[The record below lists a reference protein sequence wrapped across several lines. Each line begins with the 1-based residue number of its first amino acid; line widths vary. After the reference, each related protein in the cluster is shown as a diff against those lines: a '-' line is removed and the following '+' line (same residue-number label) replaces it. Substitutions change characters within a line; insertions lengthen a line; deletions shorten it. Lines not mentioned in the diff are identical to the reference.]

1 MYLFRPLESGIRQN
15 IEELSFLVDKT
26 FPLPRRFRAGL
37 PRDIAELSR
46 LLTQDRREWREG
58 YLGMPNYLS
67 AYLRYFLPW
76 NVYRLSRLLPQL
88 PIELNDASEI
98 CDLGSGPLT
107 FAIALWISRP
117 ELRKLNLKF
126 RCIDQTV
133 AVLEAGKKLFAALN
147 PSWEI
152 KTIRGEIRRNGTL
165 SVHSP
170 GKTAGLVAAVN
181 VFNELFWSFS
191 PADTEGI
198 KVLAEKQARLLS
210 SLAGAS
216 GAILTVEPGIPRSG
230 EFISLLRAAFLE
242 AGLSL
247 LAPCTHSLACCL
259 SGLKAGKKSRWCH
272 FAFDTQDAP
281 PALHAL
287 SETAG
292 LPKERAVL
300 SFLMAAK
307 TENGAV
313 REVGYFPDSPN
324 KQTALSQNPPK
335 AKVLEQPR
343 ELIKARVIS
352 DAFPVGNDRLWGRY
366 CCCEKGLILAA
377 GPKPEAFA
385 LASGNLAEFTVGKEK
400 DKVSGAL
407 LAHIGGNS

>member
-1 MYLFRPLESGIRQN
+1 MYLFPPLESGIRQG
-15 IEELSFLVDKT
+15 IEELSFLIDKT

-37 PRDIAELSR
+37 PQDIAELSR
-46 LLTQDRREWREG
+46 LLTQDRRERRDG
-58 YLGMPNYLS
+58 YLGMPHYLS
-67 AYLRYFLPW
+67 PYLRYFLPW

-88 PIELNDASEI
+88 PIELYDGSEI

-126 RCIDQTV
+126 RCIDQTG

-147 PSWEI
+147 PSWDI

-165 SVHSP
+165 SVHSAE
-170 GKTAGLVAAVN
+170 KTAALVTAVN
-181 VFNELFWSFS
+181 VFNELFWGFS
-191 PADTEGI
+191 PVDAEGI

-216 GAILTVEPGIPRSG
+216 GAILIVEPGIPRSG

-242 AGLSL
+242 AGLSP
-247 LAPCTHSLACCL
+247 LAPCTHSRTCCL

-281 PALHAL
+281 LELHKL
-287 SETAG
+287 SAAAG
-292 LPKERAVL
+292 IPKERAVL
-300 SFLMAAK
+300 SFLLAAK
-307 TENGAV
+307 TENAPPRSLSG
-313 REVGYFPDSPN
+313 
-324 KQTALSQNPPK
+324 KQT
-335 AKVLEQPR
+335 R
-343 ELIKARVIS
+343 ARIIS
-352 DAFPVGNDRLWGRY
+352 DAFPVGNDGIWGRY
-366 CCCEKGLILAA
+366 CCCEEGLILAA
-377 GPKPEAFA
+377 GSKPEVFA
-385 LASGNLAEFTVGKEK
+385 LASGNLAEFTVGKER

-407 LAHIGGNS
+407 LARINKL

>member
-1 MYLFRPLESGIRQN
+1 MDLFRPLESGIRQN
-15 IEELSFLVDKT
+15 IEALPFLVDKT

-46 LLTQDRREWREG
+46 LLTQDRGERREG

-117 ELRKLNLKF
+117 QLRKLNLKF
-126 RCIDQTV
+126 RCIDQTG
-133 AVLEAGKKLFAALN
+133 AVLEAGKRLFAALN

-170 GKTAGLVAAVN
+170 GKTAGLVTAVN
-181 VFNELFWSFS
+181 VFNELFWNLS
-191 PADTEGI
+191 PADTGGI

-210 SLAGAS
+210 SLADAS
-216 GAILTVEPGIPRSG
+216 GAILIVEPGIPRSG

-259 SGLKAGKKSRWCH
+259 PGLKAGKKSRWCH

-281 PALHAL
+281 LELHKL
-287 SETAG
+287 SEAAG
-292 LPKERAVL
+292 IPKERAVL

-307 TENGAV
+307 TEAGQAKLA
-313 REVGYFPDSPN
+313 SPN
-324 KQTALSQNPPK
+324 

-343 ELIKARVIS
+343 GLIKARVIS
-352 DAFPVGNDRLWGRY
+352 DAFPVGNDRLWGHY
-366 CCCEKGLILAA
+366 CCCEKGLILAT
-377 GPKPEAFA
+377 GQKPEAFA
-385 LASGNLAEFTVGKEK
+385 FASGNLAEFTVGKEK

-407 LAHIGGNS
+407 LAQISHR